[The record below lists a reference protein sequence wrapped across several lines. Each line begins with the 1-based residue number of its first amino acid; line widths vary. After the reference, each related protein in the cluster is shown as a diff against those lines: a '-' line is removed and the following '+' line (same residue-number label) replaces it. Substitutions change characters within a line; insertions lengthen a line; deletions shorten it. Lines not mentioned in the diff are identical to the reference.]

1 MGDPGKRLR
10 RTTESRSVCV
20 YSTVCSG
27 CFYELWYEQWPPSG
41 MVVVVIEVEL
51 IRAERKV
58 LGSCVC
64 VLARR
69 LLDRF
74 VIREIEI
81 LKIVAGREKAKEEE
95 REIAGDIYYSRTD
108 EDEALMN

>member
-81 LKIVAGREKAKEEE
+81 LKIVAGREKAKGEE
-95 REIAGDIYYSRTD
+95 REDRW
-108 EDEALMN
+108 